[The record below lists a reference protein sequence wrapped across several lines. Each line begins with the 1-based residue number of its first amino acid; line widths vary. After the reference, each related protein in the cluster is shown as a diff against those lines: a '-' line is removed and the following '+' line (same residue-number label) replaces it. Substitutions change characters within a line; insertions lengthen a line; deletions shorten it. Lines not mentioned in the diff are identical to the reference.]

1 MLKSEHL
8 CTWPECADYF
18 PWNLNRRVF
27 PTVESVTRCVT
38 TPLHVSV
45 LCSLTSHAII
55 LNLNTQRH
63 CGKLAIIWPFI
74 IALFFSFLAF
84 YFFFYSNLRNVV
96 ATCRSQCAYVYTL
109 AHINCCFHPNHVHFK
124 SHKRH
129 SSKSEACRDAS
140 WACWDNRCLVLWIYL
155 NPPGNMKIPVF

>member
-1 MLKSEHL
+1 MRYNPATRLCSLFSYVTCYYSQLK
-8 CTWPECADYF
+8 Y
-18 PWNLNRRVF
+18 
-27 PTVESVTRCVT
+27 T
-38 TPLHVSV
+38 TPLRE
-45 LCSLTSHAII
+45 TGY
-55 LNLNTQRH
+55 N
-63 CGKLAIIWPFI
+63 LAIYYRFI
-74 IALFFSFLAF
+74 FLFLGIL
-84 YFFFYSNLRNVV
+84 FFFYSNLRNVV